1 MPLKQIDITTA
12 PGFVVQ
18 TCAMCGM
25 ERKVSLNRGG
35 IDTKPG
41 PFNIAEGST
50 LEVKVDGQEQ
60 AQIVTFEVA
69 AFPDFAAVTAE
80 QLRDQLNASL
90 HGATAV
96 LNVGGTA
103 VSIESDAV
111 GETSRIE
118 VVGGSAREALG
129 IPVAAVDPNP
139 GRPHLGHELTPT
151 LTNPNIICLR
161 RCPCGAN
168 EMIVRTWDV
177 CNAKF
182 AGSHF
187 YEHRRAAN
195 ALANYFKAQ
204 GWIEEACAE
213 AIGNEASNPTDFTP
227 GLPGAVI
234 NVPAPQPEPGG

>member
-1 MPLKQIDITTA
+1 MPLKQIDLTTS
-12 PGFVVQ
+12 PGFVLQ

-41 PFNIAEGST
+41 PFDLPEGST
-50 LEVKVDGQEQ
+50 LELGIDGQPQ
-60 AQIVTFEVA
+60 VITFEA
-69 AFPDFAAVTAE
+69 LAFPDFTEVTAE
-80 QLRDQLNASL
+80 QLRDKLTADL
-90 HGATAV
+90 EGATAV
-96 LNVGGTA
+96 LNVSGTA
-103 VSIESDAV
+103 VSIESDTT

-118 VVGGSAREALG
+118 VVGGSARAALG
-129 IPVAAVDPNP
+129 IPISAIDPNP

-177 CNAKF
+177 CDTKF
-182 AGSHF
+182 VGSHF

-213 AIGNEASNPTDFTP
+213 TINNEPSNPTDFTP

-234 NVPAPQPEPGG
+234 NVPAPQPQPGG

>member
-25 ERKVSLNRGG
+25 ERRVSLNRGG

-41 PFNIAEGST
+41 PFNIPVSTT
-50 LEVKVDGQEQ
+50 LELKIDGAAQ
-60 AQIVTFEVA
+60 AQVITFESG

-80 QLRDQLNASL
+80 QLRDKLNADVD
-90 HGATAV
+90 GATAV
-96 LNVGGTA
+96 LNVNGAA

-111 GETSRIE
+111 GETSRVE
-118 VVGGSAREALG
+118 VVGGGARTALG
-129 IPVAAVDPNP
+129 LPTTAVDPSP
-139 GRPHLGHELTPT
+139 GRPHLGHELTAT

-177 CNAKF
+177 CDVKF

-187 YEHRRAAN
+187 YDHRRAVN

-213 AIGNEASNPTDFTP
+213 AIGSEASNPTDSTP
-227 GLPGAVI
+227 GLPGTVI
-234 NVPAPQPEPGG
+234 NVPAPQPQPGG

>member
-41 PFNIAEGST
+41 PFNIPEGST
-50 LEVKVDGQEQ
+50 LELKIDGQTQ
-60 AQIVTFEVA
+60 QQNIVFEA
-69 AFPDFAAVTAE
+69 NAFSDFTAVTAE
-80 QLRDQLNASL
+80 QLRDKLNGDL
-90 HGATAV
+90 DGATAV
-96 LNVGGTA
+96 LNVSDTA
-103 VSIESDAV
+103 VTIESDSI
-111 GETSRIE
+111 GEASRIE
-118 VVGGSAREALG
+118 VVAGSSRAALG

-139 GRPHLGHELTPT
+139 GRPHLGHELTAT

-177 CNAKF
+177 CDAKF

-195 ALANYFKAQ
+195 ALANYFKTQ

-227 GLPGAVI
+227 GLPGTVI

>member
-1 MPLKQIDITTA
+1 MPLKQIDITTT
-12 PGFVVQ
+12 PGFVTQ
-18 TCAMCGM
+18 TCAVCGM
-25 ERKVSLNRGG
+25 ERRISLNRGG

-41 PFNIAEGST
+41 PFNVPEAST
-50 LEVKVDGQEQ
+50 LELKIDGQTQHQTIALE
-60 AQIVTFEVA
+60 ADD
-69 AFPDFAAVTAE
+69 FPDFTAVTAQ
-80 QLRDQLNASL
+80 QLRDKLIADL
-90 HGATAV
+90 DGATAV
-96 LNVGGTA
+96 LNVNDTA
-103 VSIESDAV
+103 VTIESDSV
-111 GETSRIE
+111 GEASRVE
-118 VVGGSAREALG
+118 VVGGSARAALG

-139 GRPHLGHELTPT
+139 GRPHLGHELTAT

-168 EMIVRTWDV
+168 EMLVRTWDV

-195 ALANYFKAQ
+195 ALANYFKTQ

-213 AIGNEASNPTDFTP
+213 AIGNEPSNPTDFTI
-227 GLPGAVI
+227 GLPGAII